1 MGKQAKKK
9 DPKLKGDKQRRH
21 NRGTKGNNS
30 RKRGPLW
37 CIRQYK
43 TKDEDDKEVTKVTE
57 IRVPLGVGWNPDL
70 LTKKFREAG
79 LPEPYDALHLDWAD
93 EMREYV
99 LELNDQD
106 GVRAKIERTNL
117 DNGRYNYEVIRKI
130 DNSKEEILWSI
141 ESHQNLNF
149 GPAGKFT
156 KKGRTT

>member
-9 DPKLKGDKQRRH
+9 DPKLKADKQRRH

-37 CIRQYK
+37 SIRQYK
-43 TKDEDDKEVTKVTE
+43 TKDEDGKEVTKVAE
-57 IRVPLGVGWNPDL
+57 VRVPLGVGWNPEL
-70 LTKKFREAG
+70 LGKKVREQG

-99 LELNDQD
+99 HELSDQE
-106 GVRAKIERTNL
+106 GVRAKVTRTNL
-117 DNGRYNYEVIRKI
+117 DNGRYNYEVIRKVGN
-130 DNSKEEILWSI
+130 DDEEVLWSI

-149 GPAGKFT
+149 GSAGKFS
-156 KKGRTT
+156 KKR

>member
-9 DPKLKGDKQRRH
+9 DPKLKGNKQRRH
-21 NRGTKGNNS
+21 NAGTKGNNT

-43 TKDEDDKEVTKVTE
+43 VKDKEGKEVTKVTE
-57 IRVPLGVGWNPDL
+57 VRVPFGVGWNPEL
-70 LTKKFREAG
+70 IGKKAREQG
-79 LPEPYDALHLDWAD
+79 LPEPYDALHLDWSD

-99 LELNDQD
+99 LELNDQE
-106 GVRAKIERTNL
+106 GIRAKVKRTNL

-130 DNSKEEILWSI
+130 DNGNEEILWSI

-149 GPAGKFT
+149 GSAGKFS
-156 KKGRTT
+156 KRK